1 MSGAPNRIVVVG
13 RDAALWLA
21 AAALRRALGGAGL
34 EVAAVELPARLHPG
48 RVHASLPPLEA
59 LHNRLGLD
67 EATLLRATQGGY
79 ALGWNL
85 VPPAPAAPFFLA
97 HGSYGAPIDG
107 NPFFPYWLKARGLG
121 MNAAFEDFSPT
132 AMAARHGR
140 VLLPDAE
147 TEAFGRTD
155 YGYHLPALAYA
166 GLLKSLAQRAGVT
179 LHQARDVLVERD
191 GEQGTIRAVIADAG
205 QRIEGDVFVDAS
217 GSDAVLMGAAQP
229 FAPWADEQATDRLLV
244 AHAPRFAS
252 VPVYG
257 EIRIARDGWLALHA
271 TRAGTQIGF
280 AFNARDL
287 SDADA
292 LAAAGALAKLPLGDV
307 TIETLATGRR
317 ETPWAG
323 NCIAIGA
330 AAYRLDALFDL
341 DLHVAQLG
349 IVHLLSL
356 FPASGGFAAEC
367 DEYNRILG
375 STLARL
381 HDASAALYALNRFDG
396 PFWQAARALPV
407 TEAVAHKITAFQARG
422 EIAPMED
429 ESFAPDWWQ
438 ALFAGLGAA
447 PRSWPPVI
455 DATSP
460 EHIKDEFRRILGV
473 VKRKVLEQ
481 PAHDAYLQLQ
491 GGGA

>member
-1 MSGAPNRIVVVG
+1 MSGAPNRVVVVG

-21 AAALRRALGGAGL
+21 AAALRRALGGAGV
-34 EVAAVELPARLHPG
+34 EVAAVELPARLRPG

-85 VPPAPAAPFFLA
+85 VPPAGAPYFLA
-97 HGSYGAPIDG
+97 YGSYGAPIDG

-121 MNAAFEDFSPT
+121 MDAAFEDFSPT

-147 TEAFGRTD
+147 TETFGRTD

-166 GLLKSLAQRAGVT
+166 GLLKSIAHRAGVT

-191 GEQGTIRAVIADAG
+191 ETGDIRAVIADAG
-205 QRIEGDVFVDAS
+205 VRIEGALFVDAS
-217 GSDAVLMGAAQP
+217 GSDAVLAGDAQP
-229 FAPWADEQATDRLLV
+229 FVSWTAEQAADRLLV
-244 AHAPRFAS
+244 GHAPRFAA

-257 EIRIARDGWLALHA
+257 ETRIARDGWLALHA
-271 TRAGTQIGF
+271 TRGGTQVSF
-280 AFNARDL
+280 AYNSRHL
-287 SDADA
+287 SDEDA
-292 LAAAGALAKLPLGDV
+292 LAAASALAALPLGDV
-307 TIETLATGRR
+307 SIETLDAGRR
-317 ETPWAG
+317 DTPWAG
-323 NCIAIGA
+323 NCIALGA
-330 AAYRLDALFDL
+330 AACRLDPLFDL

-356 FPASGGFAAEC
+356 FPVSGNFAAER

-381 HDASAALYALNRFDG
+381 HDVSAAFHALSRFEG
-396 PFWQAARALPV
+396 PFWQAARTLPV
-407 TEAVAHKITAFQARG
+407 PEAVAHKIAAFRARG

-429 ESFAPDWWQ
+429 ETFAPDWWQ
-438 ALFAGLGAA
+438 ALFVGLGEA
-447 PRSWPPVI
+447 PRSWPPAI
-455 DATSP
+455 DTTPP
-460 EHIKDEFRRILGV
+460 ERIKDEFRRVLGF
-473 VKRKVLEQ
+473 VKRKVLDQ
-481 PAHDAYLQLQ
+481 PAHDAYLQLH